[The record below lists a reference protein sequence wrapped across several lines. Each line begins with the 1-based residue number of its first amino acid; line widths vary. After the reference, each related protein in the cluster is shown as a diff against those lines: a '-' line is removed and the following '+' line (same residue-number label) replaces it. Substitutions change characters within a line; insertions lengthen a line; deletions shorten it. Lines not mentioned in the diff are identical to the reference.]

1 MALWIGQILEFTL
14 SLHFRE
20 EETET
25 QRDEVLLSKSKSLA
39 VSELESCLL
48 LLIGHAHG
56 NLEICRVYYNV

>member
-48 LLIGHAHG
+48 LIGHAHG